1 MNDCSTPPDWTLSIV
16 SHGHS
21 LEALIRGLATALRSP
36 ERFEL
41 VITHNLPPS
50 GADLACL
57 WPGPISI
64 ISNDSPKG
72 FSANHNAALR
82 RGQGRYLAA
91 IDPDLVMLG
100 DPFDQLAQVLDE
112 PASGI
117 VSTHV
122 LDESGQWADH
132 ARPAP
137 SPWRLLKRHLPGA
150 RDGYESAPDRI
161 LRTDWVAGL
170 FMAMRADTF
179 ARLNGFDDR
188 YFMYC
193 EDVDLCLRAWNM
205 ELSVQVVPAAAVVH
219 PARRQSLKRL
229 RHFLWHCASL
239 IRLWTSVSYYRF
251 LNSERG
257 KHSRKG

>member
-21 LEALIRGLATALRSP
+21 LEALVRGLATKLRCP
-36 ERFEL
+36 EHFEL
-41 VITHNLPPS
+41 IITHNLPQTGS
-50 GADLACL
+50 DLAAL

-64 ISNDSPKG
+64 ISNVSPKG

-137 SPWRLLKRHLPGA
+137 SPLRLLKRYLTSA
-150 RDGYESAPDRI
+150 RDSSESAPDRI

-170 FMAMRADTF
+170 FMAMRAETF
-179 ARLNGFDDR
+179 ARLDGFDDR

-205 ELSVQVVPAAAVVH
+205 ELSVLVVPAVAVVH
-219 PARRQSLKRL
+219 PARRQSLKKL

-257 KHSRKG
+257 KHSRRG